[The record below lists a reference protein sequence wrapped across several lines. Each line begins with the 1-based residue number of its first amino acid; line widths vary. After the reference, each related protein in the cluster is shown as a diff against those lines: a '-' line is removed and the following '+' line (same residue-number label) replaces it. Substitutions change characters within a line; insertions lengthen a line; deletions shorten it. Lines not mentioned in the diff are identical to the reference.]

1 MSTPAAPAPE
11 PTSLRLRAF
20 RAVRYDEGVVG
31 DLSRIVAPPQDDHG
45 RAQARSQRGHPYQV
59 TRLLYTQDPQATAR
73 QLRGWLHRGVLRRD
87 ERPAVYV
94 YQQQR
99 GARILQRGLIGE
111 LSVPRDNSVREER
124 LLLPHEAV
132 SPQVVEQ
139 RAAHMSGLRAQLE
152 PLLLTHSAMES
163 VAGQVMEHVIRRPP
177 AVVVRVAGITHTLWV
192 CDDDQEID
200 LLTSGV
206 SRGRALIA
214 DGHHRHAACLHL
226 GRQPGSPW
234 RNSLALL
241 IDTNAYPLR
250 LSAIHR
256 VLPGL
261 DPEKAASLAA
271 NVARVLSLPDGPRKP
286 GPNELVLVG
295 AGQAWS
301 VTDPDPMA
309 LREAL
314 ASRPREWAAIP
325 AAVGDHLLLDTVWA
339 VPDLPG
345 AVRYSHDVQ
354 QAVADVAAP
363 GSGTALLL
371 PATTEALVREL
382 AGAGVLMPRKSTSFG
397 PKPAVGLALRV
408 LGLP

>member
-1 MSTPAAPAPE
+1 MP
-11 PTSLRLRAF
+11 
-20 RAVRYDEGVVG
+20 
-31 DLSRIVAPPQDDHG
+31 
-45 RAQARSQRGHPYQV
+45 
-59 TRLLYTQDPQATAR
+59 
-73 QLRGWLHRGVLRRD
+73 RRK
-87 ERPAVYV
+87 
-94 YQQQR
+94 
-99 GARILQRGLIGE
+99 
-111 LSVPRDNSVREER
+111 SVREER
-124 LLLPHEAV
+124 LLLPHEDV
-132 SPQVVEQ
+132 SPQVVQQ

-152 PLLLTHSAMES
+152 PLLLAYSAAES
-163 VAGQVMEHVIRRPP
+163 TAGQVMNHVIRRPP
-177 AVVVRVAGITHTLWV
+177 AAVARVAGITHTLWA

-200 LLTSGV
+200 LLTSGL
-206 SRGRALIA
+206 SRNQALIA

-234 RNSLALL
+234 KNSLALL
-241 IDTNAYPLR
+241 VDTNAYPLR

-271 NVARVLSLPDGPRKP
+271 DVARVLSLPDGPRKP

-295 AGQAWS
+295 AGHAWS
-301 VTDPDPMA
+301 VTDPEPRA

-314 ASRPREWAAIP
+314 ASRPREWGALP
-325 AAVGDHLLLDTVWA
+325 AAVSDHLLLDTAWA

-345 AVRYSHDVQ
+345 AVRYSHDAQ

-371 PATTEALVREL
+371 PATTEVRVREL
-382 AGAGVLMPRKSTSFG
+382 ARAGVLMPPKSTSFG

-408 LGLP
+408 LGPP